1 MVKDITNLLKNTES
15 NLIGNLITKGSTVI
29 GVKIDGKA
37 GFLVKDVKLS
47 DKIQSAVSKKAGAGG
62 FISTDEL
69 PHYGITA
76 DEKIAIEKE
85 FSCSKKDVV
94 VFVAAEKSKAEKSVE
109 LIAEMI
115 KNQKMPKRTVKT
127 KVKKSVKKPSKT
139 KKKIKKK
146 K

>member
-15 NLIGNLITKGSTVI
+15 NLIENLIAKGSVVL
-29 GVKIDGKA
+29 GVKIVGIA
-37 GFLVKDVKLS
+37 GLLVKDVKLS
-47 DKIQSAVSKKAGAGG
+47 DTLQSAVSKKAGAGG

-94 VFVAAEKSKAEKSVE
+94 VFVAAEKSKAEKAVE
-109 LIAEMI
+109 LISEMM
-115 KNQKMPKRTVKT
+115 KNQRIPKKTVKI
-127 KVKKSVKKPSKT
+127 KVKKSAKKPSKM

>member
-1 MVKDITNLLKNTES
+1 MVKNITNLLKKTES
-15 NLIGNLITKGSTVI
+15 NLIGNLIVKGSVVLGI
-29 GVKIDGKA
+29 KIA
-37 GFLVKDVKLS
+37 GISGLLVKDVKLS
-47 DKIQSAVSKKAGAGG
+47 NKIQSEISKKAGAGG

-76 DEKIAIEKE
+76 GEKIAIEKE

-94 VFVAAEKSKAEKSVE
+94 VFVAAEKSKAEKAVE
-109 LIAEMI
+109 LISEIM
-115 KNQKMPKRTVKT
+115 KNQKIPKKTVKT

>member
-1 MVKDITNLLKNTES
+1 MVKDITNLLKNTAS
-15 NLIGNLITKGSTVI
+15 NLIGNLIAKGSVVL
-29 GVKIDGKA
+29 GVKIA
-37 GFLVKDVKLS
+37 GIAGLLVKDIKLS
-47 DKIQSAVSKKAGAGG
+47 DKIQSAVSKKAGTGG

-85 FSCSKKDVV
+85 FSCSKKDIV
-94 VFVAAEKSKAEKSVE
+94 VFVAAEKSKAEKAVE
-109 LIAEMI
+109 LISEMM
-115 KNQKMPKRTVKT
+115 KNQRMPKKTVKT
-127 KVKKSVKKPSKT
+127 KVKKSVKKPFKA